1 MWIRDIEKVLIGL
14 STASFVNYS
23 GEAQLAKTRQE
34 AVSDNG
40 THRHDPTQ
48 NITPS
53 SLGTNN
59 HRAFALLL
67 RGGKLLEV
75 FVRLTA
81 TARPGL
87 LLSSVHCIWGLL
99 RKGFLRNDGVREETR
114 VRSRATMTWKCGGA
128 AHLTPAICED
138 LFLWPPLQQLF
149 AASITFRQPF
159 SFGWNRSRLKSL
171 KGAQ

>member
-14 STASFVNYS
+14 STTSFVNYS
-23 GEAQLAKTRQE
+23 GEAQLARTRQE

-40 THRHDPTQ
+40 MHRHDATQ

-67 RGGKLLEV
+67 RGGKSLEV

-81 TARPGL
+81 IARPGL
-87 LLSSVHCIWGLL
+87 LLSSVYCI
-99 RKGFLRNDGVREETR
+99 
-114 VRSRATMTWKCGGA
+114 
-128 AHLTPAICED
+128 
-138 LFLWPPLQQLF
+138 
-149 AASITFRQPF
+149 
-159 SFGWNRSRLKSL
+159 
-171 KGAQ
+171 